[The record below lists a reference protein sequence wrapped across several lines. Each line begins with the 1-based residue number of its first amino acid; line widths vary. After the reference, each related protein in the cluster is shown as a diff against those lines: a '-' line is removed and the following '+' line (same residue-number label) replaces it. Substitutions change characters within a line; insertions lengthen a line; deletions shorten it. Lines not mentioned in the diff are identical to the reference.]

1 MLPRRNS
8 IVMSELRNSNV
19 KVVERRNS
27 KIESPRRI
35 SKTEDKEPS
44 EITLKNGVS
53 NNHASQ
59 INSNGVKGR
68 SGSTENVLNIKK
80 NGDRSSLK
88 SLRSQ
93 SDDDI
98 SQMEDDE
105 IRDEITVEKTE
116 DNDPRKYSDA
126 NIRNKLLKQ
135 KVHQDNIRNI
145 QQSRGNRDTLDSKET
160 AQDVVVVN
168 SIEKIVIV
176 SATSLGVKKK
186 NFWRTGVVRNMNIFI
201 FAYIRR
207 IFKHMYVYIY
217 KCMYE
222 SINIFL
228 YKYIKT
234 CV

>member
-1 MLPRRNS
+1 MLER
-8 IVMSELRNSNV
+8 RNSNV

-35 SKTEDKEPS
+35 SKTEDKDPS

-53 NNHASQ
+53 NNDASQ
-59 INSNGVKGR
+59 IHSKGVKGR
-68 SGSTENVLNIKK
+68 SGSTENVSNIKK

-98 SQMEDDE
+98 SQMGDDD
-105 IRDEITVEKTE
+105 IVDEITVEKTE
-116 DNDPRKYSDA
+116 DIDPRKYSDA

-145 QQSRGNRDTLDSKET
+145 QQSRGNRDSLDSKE
-160 AQDVVVVN
+160 ADQEVVVVN
-168 SIEKIVIV
+168 SIEKTIVV

-186 NFWRTGVVRNMNIFI
+186 NFWRTGVVRNVNISI
-201 FAYIRR
+201 FAYMHI
-207 IFKHMYVYIY
+207 
-217 KCMYE
+217 CMY
-222 SINIFL
+222 IN
-228 YKYIKT
+228 K
-234 CV
+234 

>member
-1 MLPRRNS
+1 MLERRNS
-8 IVMSELRNSNV
+8 NVMLERRNSNV
-19 KVVERRNS
+19 KVLERRNS
-27 KIESPRRI
+27 KLESPRRI
-35 SKTEDKEPS
+35 SKTEDKDPS
-44 EITLKNGVS
+44 EISLKNGLY
-53 NNHASQ
+53 NNDASQ
-59 INSNGVKGR
+59 INPKGVKGR

-105 IRDEITVEKTE
+105 IVDEITVEKTE
-116 DNDPRKYSDA
+116 DFDPRKYSDA

-145 QQSRGNRDTLDSKET
+145 QQSRGNRDSLDSKE
-160 AQDVVVVN
+160 ADQEVVVVN
-168 SIEKIVIV
+168 TIEKTIVV

-201 FAYIRR
+201 FA
-207 IFKHMYVYIY
+207 
-217 KCMYE
+217 
-222 SINIFL
+222 
-228 YKYIKT
+228 
-234 CV
+234 